1 MNQDAQTL
9 SLGERL
15 VRAAHLAVA
24 AHLGRSMASPADFKQ
39 GNSGRRIVIGGA
51 GPAWFTEEPTS
62 SVVDRSVQVEASD
75 RSTLSA
81 EGGAE

>member
-9 SLGERL
+9 SIGERL
-15 VRAAHLAVA
+15 VRAAHLAAA
-24 AHLGRSMASPADFKQ
+24 AHLGQSMAQNA
-39 GNSGRRIVIGGA
+39 NGRRIVIGGA
-51 GPAWFTEEPTS
+51 GPAWFTDEPTS
-62 SVVDRSVQVEASD
+62 SAVDRSVKVEASD

>member
-1 MNQDAQTL
+1 MNRETQPM
-9 SLGERL
+9 SIGERL
-15 VRAAHLAVA
+15 VRAAQLAAA
-24 AHLGRSMASPADFKQ
+24 AHLGLSMSTPNA
-39 GNSGRRIVIGGA
+39 SGRRIVIGGA

-62 SVVDRSVQVEASD
+62 SAVDRSVQVEASD

>member
-24 AHLGRSMASPADFKQ
+24 AHLGQSMAPQ
-39 GNSGRRIVIGGA
+39 NSGRRIVIGGA
-51 GPAWFTEEPTS
+51 GPAWFTEEPSS

>member
-24 AHLGRSMASPADFKQ
+24 AHLGQSMATPM
-39 GNSGRRIVIGGA
+39 NSGRRIVIGGA
-51 GPAWFTEEPTS
+51 GPAWFTDEPTS
-62 SVVDRSVQVEASD
+62 PAVDRSVQVEASD

>member
-1 MNQDAQTL
+1 MNQETHTT
-9 SLGERL
+9 SIGERL

-24 AHLGRSMASPADFKQ
+24 AHLGASMSTQNA
-39 GNSGRRIVIGGA
+39 SGRRIVIGGA

-62 SVVDRSVQVEASD
+62 LAVDRSVKVDASD

>member
-1 MNQDAQTL
+1 MNQDVQTL
-9 SLGERL
+9 SIGERL

-24 AHLGRSMASPADFKQ
+24 AHLGQSMANPNA
-39 GNSGRRIVIGGA
+39 SGRRIVIGGA
-51 GPAWFTEEPTS
+51 GPAWFTDEPTS
-62 SVVDRSVQVEASD
+62 SAVDRPEQIERLASD

>member
-1 MNQDAQTL
+1 MNQDVQTL
-9 SLGERL
+9 SIGERL

-24 AHLGRSMASPADFKQ
+24 AHLGQSMTQNA
-39 GNSGRRIVIGGA
+39 NGRRIVIGGA
-51 GPAWFTEEPTS
+51 GPAWFTDEPTS
-62 SVVDRSVQVEASD
+62 SAVDRSVRVEASD